1 MNLNDAKKNVALIST
16 RPYEQNITL
25 FKGLANK
32 NILLLNYP
40 LTEIKTLEN
49 YAKFDSILGNLNN
62 YQHIIFIST
71 NAVHSFV
78 RRFKNLKIKLPNHII
93 FSSIGPKTKEAFE
106 NEFDVCVNCPKEN
119 YDSEHLIK
127 NKIFDDIQNKKVLI
141 IRGTHGREALKY
153 MLEEKGAK
161 VDYGECYIRNYL
173 TIEQEKLNQELKNC
187 TNIFILISSYA
198 SAYQLECHPGQWI
211 SDYKTKFI
219 VNHKKIEFSLRNGN
233 YGSRLDDV
241 IVTNDLSAKSLLEI
255 IQNN

>member
-78 RRFKNLKIKLPNHII
+78 RRFKNLKIKLPNHLV

-173 TIEQEKLNQELKNC
+173 TIEQEKLNRELKNC
-187 TNIFILISSYA
+187 TAIFILISSYG
-198 SAYQLECHPGQWI
+198 SALHLDQYPGQWI
-211 SDYKTKFI
+211 GDYKIKFI
-219 VNHKKIEFSLRNGN
+219 VNHKKIELSLRSGSF
-233 YGSRLDDV
+233 GSRLDDV

>member
-1 MNLNDAKKNVALIST
+1 MSLNDAKKNVALIST
-16 RPYEQNITL
+16 RPYEKNIAL
-25 FKGLANK
+25 FKELENE

-40 LTEIKTLEN
+40 LTEIKALED
-49 YAKFDSILGNLNN
+49 YAEFDLILSNLNN

-71 NAVHSFV
+71 NAVNSFAK
-78 RRFKNLKIKLPNHII
+78 RLKNLKIKLPNHII
-93 FSSIGPKTKEAFE
+93 FSSIGPMTREALE
-106 NEFDVCVNCPKEN
+106 NEFNINIHCPEKN

-127 NKIFDDIQNKKVLI
+127 NRIFNDLQDKKVLI
-141 IRGTHGREALKY
+141 IRGTGGRETLKH

-173 TIEQEKLNQELKNC
+173 PIKQEKLNQELKNC
-187 TNIFILISSYA
+187 TAIFILISSYS
-198 SAYQLECHPGQWI
+198 SAFQLESHPEQWI

-241 IVTNDLSAKSLLEI
+241 IVTKDLSAKSLLDI
-255 IQNN
+255 IQAN